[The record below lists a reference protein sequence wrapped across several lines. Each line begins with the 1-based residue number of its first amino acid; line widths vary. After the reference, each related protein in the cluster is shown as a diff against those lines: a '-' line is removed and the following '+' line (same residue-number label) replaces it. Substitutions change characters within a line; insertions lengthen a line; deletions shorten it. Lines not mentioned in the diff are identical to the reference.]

1 MQAAHD
7 IFIQNIPT
15 KTTESREE
23 AEKELHRF
31 FDEVLSQTGITRR
44 GVYKI
49 HIPRHCN
56 RRLQTYFAFMQLED
70 PDEHEI
76 VIERCQ
82 DIRYQTHALGLS
94 WARTPINPLNC
105 RAVRERQH
113 SVHSEDMRKE
123 RRRAHSEVS
132 ESMKSS
138 VCSLV
143 PKRQDLPADQ
153 ESLKGW
159 RVEKRN

>member
-7 IFIQNIPT
+7 IFVQNIPT

-44 GVYKI
+44 GVYKV

-70 PDEHEI
+70 PDEHAVVLEK
-76 VIERCQ
+76 CQ
-82 DIRYQTHALGLS
+82 GIRFQ
-94 WARTPINPLNC
+94 
-105 RAVRERQH
+105 
-113 SVHSEDMRKE
+113 SVN
-123 RRRAHSEVS
+123 
-132 ESMKSS
+132 KSI
-138 VCSLV
+138 
-143 PKRQDLPADQ
+143 
-153 ESLKGW
+153 GT
-159 RVEKRN
+159 